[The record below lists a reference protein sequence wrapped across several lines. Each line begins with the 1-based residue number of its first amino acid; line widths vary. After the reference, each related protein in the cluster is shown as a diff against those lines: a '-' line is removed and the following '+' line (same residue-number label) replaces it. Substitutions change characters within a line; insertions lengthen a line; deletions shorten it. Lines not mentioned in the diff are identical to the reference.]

1 MRAFTV
7 YWNQQTDVTQ
17 IKYNKSFPDWDYM
30 EKVDVLMDA
39 IAELTEMQQAIM
51 NRQSVIDK
59 QKRHDVLYKANK
71 IAEKNGEK
79 L

>member
-17 IKYNKSFPDWDYM
+17 IKYNQSFPDWDYM
-30 EKVDVLMDA
+30 EKIDVLMDA

-51 NRQSVIDK
+51 DRQSVIDK
-59 QKRHDVLYKANK
+59 QKRYDVLYKANK
-71 IAEKNGEK
+71 IAEMNGEE

>member
-17 IKYNKSFPDWDYM
+17 IKYNQSFPDWDYM
-30 EKVDVLMDA
+30 EKIDVLMDA

-51 NRQSVIDK
+51 NRQSVIDRE
-59 QKRHDVLYKANK
+59 KRK
-71 IAEKNGEK
+71 
-79 L
+79 

>member
-17 IKYNKSFPDWDYM
+17 IKYNQSFPDWDYM

-51 NRQSVIDK
+51 DRQSVIDRE
-59 QKRHDVLYKANK
+59 KRK
-71 IAEKNGEK
+71 
-79 L
+79 